1 MATAGDARVM
11 AQYRIAPE
19 RMGAVYSALLL
30 LAYTLC
36 MIPGGL
42 LIDRY
47 GPKAALAAPGFGS
60 AVFVAATGAPRWGR
74 AAWGTASPCPG
85 SGS

>member
-1 MATAGDARVM
+1 MATVFTGHFNRMSMATAGDARVM

-30 LAYTLC
+30 AYTLC

-42 LIDRY
+42 VIDRY
-47 GPKAALAAPGFGS
+47 GPRAALAALGFASRSSSRRPARS
-60 AVFVAATGAPRWGR
+60 A
-74 AAWGTASPCPG
+74 
-85 SGS
+85 